1 VVPAS
6 DQLLFDRWQAGDRQA
21 GEELCARHQPV
32 LEGFFGRRAPQ
43 NARDLVQE
51 AWFQCLKSHDSY
63 RGEASFRTFLFAI
76 ARHVL
81 CRHLRQS
88 RRDETDFAVAEL
100 PMSQPSPL
108 SLLQRRHELGLLAE
122 AFREL
127 ADEHQLVLELAYDQQ
142 LDSRAIGD
150 LLQQPSATVRTR
162 LRRARELLRE
172 GVERLA
178 AVDPG
183 LRSSALQALEIWAGS
198 QPSEADGRGPP

>member
-1 VVPAS
+1 VGPAS
-6 DQLLFDRWQAGDRQA
+6 DQLLFDRWQAGDREA
-21 GEELCARHQPV
+21 GEELCTRHQPV
-32 LEGFFGRRAPQ
+32 LEGFFGRRAPR

-51 AWFQCLKSHDSY
+51 AWFQCLKSHQNY

-81 CRHLRQS
+81 CRHLQQS
-88 RRDETDFAVAEL
+88 RREEADFPAAEL

-142 LDSRAIGD
+142 LDSRAIGE
-150 LLQQPSATVRTR
+150 LLQMPSATVRTR
-162 LRRARELLRE
+162 LRRARELLRD

-183 LRSSALQALEIWAGS
+183 LRSSALHAFEIWARSRPAEAEGRR
-198 QPSEADGRGPP
+198 PS